1 MPRNLPNWIEAYL
14 AYTYAQESPDEFHTW
29 VAISCI
35 AGALRRKVWFDMTYF
50 NVYPNMYAVLVAPPG
65 KCKKSTAMKIGRN
78 ILTQVPGLHFSP
90 DSTSRERLINDLVT
104 SYVAGE
110 GHSSMTVHSSEFE
123 SFLVTSGESMV
134 GFLTDIF
141 DCPPEWQ
148 HRTKTSGTA
157 KIRGPFVNMLA
168 CTTPDDLARKMSV
181 NAVGIGLTSRV
192 IFVYSHT
199 PRKRPA
205 RPKLTPEQKA
215 LEELLLDDLNSISQL
230 SGEYQFDSEETG
242 EYYDSWYE
250 DRVSNPNPTDDPRLA
265 GYYERKH
272 VHWLKAAM
280 CFAAAEGDDL
290 ILTRH
295 HMDTA
300 MAALEM
306 VEPNM
311 LNVFAGIGANPLQ
324 ISINDMWADV
334 LGHPDGVP
342 YSRIVARMSYALR
355 LDEIDEVL
363 NVLVRSGKIIRKP
376 PTKPGED
383 VWYYPNMGAH
393 SNGSE

>member
-1 MPRNLPNWIEAYL
+1 MQRNLPNWIQAYM
-14 AYTYAQESPDEFHTW
+14 AYTIAQESPDEFHIW

-50 NVYPNMYAVLVAPPG
+50 KVYPNMYTVLVAPPG
-65 KCKKSTAMKIGRN
+65 RCKKSTAMKIGRN

-90 DSTSRERLINDLVT
+90 DSTSRERLINDLT
-104 SYVAGE
+104 ASYVAGE
-110 GHSSMTVHSSEFE
+110 GHSSMTAHSSEFE

-157 KIRGPFVNMLA
+157 KIRAPFFNLLA

-192 IFVYSHT
+192 IFVYSDT

-205 RPKLTPEQKA
+205 RPKLTPDQKA
-215 LEELLLDDLNSISQL
+215 LEELLLMDLNTIAQMG
-230 SGEYQFDSEETG
+230 GEYKFDSEETG

-250 DRVSNPNPTDDPRLA
+250 ERVSNPNPTDDPRLA

-272 VHWLKAAM
+272 VHWLKTAM
-280 CFAAAEGDDL
+280 CVAAAESDEL
-290 ILTRH
+290 ILTRK
-295 HMDTA
+295 HMDDA
-300 MAALEM
+300 LQALEM

-311 LNVFAGIGANPLQ
+311 LHVFAGVGANPLQ
-324 ISINDMWADV
+324 VSINEMWADV

-342 YSRIVARMSYALR
+342 YSRIVQRMSYALR

-363 NVLVRSGKIIRKP
+363 SVLTVSGQIRKQSP
-376 PTKPGED
+376 TKSGEETWYFPATKPG
-383 VWYYPNMGAH
+383 
-393 SNGSE
+393 